1 MREEV
6 TSIRLEGLA
15 AWGRVRDVG
24 LEECGK
30 EKARVVA
37 RLVDGREV
45 VTPCMEL
52 GAAGRT
58 ILVVKQYAERWARL
72 IVTG

>member
-15 AWGRVRDVG
+15 AWGKVRDVG
-24 LEECGK
+24 LEECEEGR
-30 EKARVVA
+30 ARVVA

-45 VTPCMEL
+45 ETPCMEL

-58 ILVVKQYAERWARL
+58 VLIVKQYAKRWAHL